1 MYAMFYILLKVDTEG
16 RNDSS
21 GCTLSLLT
29 IKNPRFQ
36 VFTSLYSF
44 IPSKHLKMRIKTC
57 QDTLPGFIQNL
68 AQHGAVNSM
77 SSLV

>member
-36 VFTSLYSF
+36 VLRVCILSFPLSISRCESKLAKIPFQGLFT
-44 IPSKHLKMRIKTC
+44 T
-57 QDTLPGFIQNL
+57 
-68 AQHGAVNSM
+68 
-77 SSLV
+77 